1 MGARKNEF
9 EEDSDDS
16 RINEIFN
23 LLEET
28 GALVMIGLNRNGEP
42 VYKITDKCKEV
53 FPELLAFHQA
63 ELNET
68 ANELWQLGV
77 VDIVF
82 KQDTF
87 SVGFTRDN
95 YNKYR
100 EMKDQLTNEQMDFL
114 DVLVG
119 FNLQH
124 LVDLE
129 LEANFP
135 DSQ

>member
-1 MGARKNEF
+1 MEARKNEF
-9 EEDSDDS
+9 EEDSEDS
-16 RINEIFN
+16 RIEEIFA

-28 GALVMIGLNRNGEP
+28 GALEITGVNRDGEP
-42 VYKITDKCKEV
+42 VYRITEKCKEV
-53 FPELLAFHQA
+53 FPQLLAFHQA
-63 ELNET
+63 EINST

-82 KQDTF
+82 KEETF

-100 EMKDQLTNEQMDFL
+100 EIKDQLTPEQIDFL

-129 LEANFP
+129 LNQ
-135 DSQ
+135 DSK

>member
-9 EEDSDDS
+9 EEDSEDS
-16 RINEIFN
+16 RIEEIFA

-28 GALVMIGLNRNGEP
+28 GALEMTGLNRSGEP
-42 VYKITDKCKEV
+42 VYRITEKCKEV

-82 KQDTF
+82 KEETF

-100 EMKDQLTNEQMDFL
+100 EIREQLTPEQMDFL

-129 LEANFP
+129 LNQ
-135 DSQ
+135 DSK